1 MLRVAVEVTNRMP
14 SARFAYYGPVTDGQE
29 AYGRSCFDL
38 HGRLELGEAFRFMGS
53 TRDPAGAIRD
63 SDLVLMTS
71 IFSIGVVLWLVYG
84 VRIRSAP
91 VVFANLVTLVLSLV
105 ILALKF
111 RYSRRERRVEP
122 SADAG

>member
-1 MLRVAVEVTNRMP
+1 MNDLIGSVAGVLTTVAFVPQLLKIHASKSGRDV
-14 SARFAYYGPVTDGQE
+14 SARTF
-29 AYGRSCFDL
+29 L
-38 HGRLELGEAFRFMGS
+38 
-53 TRDPAGAIRD
+53 
-63 SDLVLMTS
+63 

-91 VVFANLVTLVLSLV
+91 VVFANLVTLVLSVV

-122 SADAG
+122 SADAD

>member
-1 MLRVAVEVTNRMP
+1 MSDQATMNDLIGSVAGVLTTIAFVP
-14 SARFAYYGPVTDGQE
+14 QLLKIYASKS
-29 AYGRSCFDL
+29 GRDVS
-38 HGRLELGEAFRFMGS
+38 GRTFL
-53 TRDPAGAIRD
+53 
-63 SDLVLMTS
+63 

-91 VVFANLVTLVLSLV
+91 VVVANLVTLVLSVV